1 MAADRSPLTAL
12 AEFDEI
18 IDVRSPAEFADDHI
32 PGAINCPVLD
42 NAQRIEVGTLYK
54 QVSPFEA
61 KKIGAALVSE
71 NIGRHLRER
80 FLSKAR
86 DWKPLIYCWRGGNR
100 SGSMTTVFRAIGWK
114 ASQLEGG
121 YKTWRS
127 HVIAQLDHL
136 PRAFRFRVIC
146 GATGSAKTRILQ
158 AIGALGEQVL
168 DLETLASHK
177 GSVLGVLPGQPQP
190 DQKWF
195 ETLLLQALERFD
207 PARPVY
213 VEAESRK
220 IGRLHVPETLIECIR
235 AGECLNIDATLAAR
249 VAFLLADYDYFLTM
263 PELLSERLDVLR
275 SLHSRETMTRWQE
288 MIAAADWP
296 ALVHEL
302 LERHYDP
309 LYRRSQDRN
318 FTGYGALSARNAVP
332 DSGGLMNEASPGGNP
347 DIFPTDDLSAAGI
360 AGLAARIVHSRT
372 AQIA

>member
-1 MAADRSPLTAL
+1 MTADRSPLADL
-12 AEFDEI
+12 GGFDEI
-18 IDVRSPAEFADDHI
+18 IDVRSPAEFAEDHI

-42 NAQRIEVGTLYK
+42 DAQRAEVGTLYK

-61 KKIGAALVSE
+61 RKIGAALVSE

-80 FLSKAR
+80 FLGKAR

-127 HVIAQLDHL
+127 HVVAQLEHL
-136 PRAFRFRVIC
+136 PQSFTFQVIC
-146 GATGSAKTRILQ
+146 GATGSGKTRILQ
-158 AIGALGEQVL
+158 ALAARGEQVL

-190 DQKWF
+190 GQKWF
-195 ETLLLQALERFD
+195 ETLLLLELERFD
-207 PARPVY
+207 PARPVF

-220 IGRLHVPETLIECIR
+220 IGRLHVPDALIERIR

-249 VAFLLADYDYFLTM
+249 VAFLLTDYDYFLRM
-263 PELLSERLDVLR
+263 PELLSERLMVLKN
-275 SLHSRETMTRWQE
+275 LISRKTMERWHE
-288 MIAAADWP
+288 MIAVGEWP
-296 ALVHEL
+296 SLVRAL
-302 LERHYDP
+302 LEEHYDP
-309 LYRRSQDRN
+309 LYYRSQNHN
-318 FTGYGALSARNAVP
+318 FAGHGSA
-332 DSGGLMNEASPGGNP
+332 G
-347 DIFPTDDLSAAGI
+347 IFPTADLSTAGI
-360 AGLAARIVHSRT
+360 ADIAARIVHSRT